1 MILNGS
7 AHVLFEFEKN
17 NKQSLKIDLGT
28 QKKRGMLNVIKQ
40 LQYPKPFNLYWVVDH
55 YQNGHIPQKTT
66 ILK

>member
-1 MILNGS
+1 
-7 AHVLFEFEKN
+7 
-17 NKQSLKIDLGT
+17 
-28 QKKRGMLNVIKQ
+28 MLNVIKQ